1 MIRKM
6 FSSSIFGR
14 FRIDNTDHIVDVRV
28 GQQINIVC
36 PMLSSSP
43 SASEEDSSNSIAE
56 ERFVIYVVNKE
67 EYDTCR
73 IMDQHPRTIA
83 KCDDPQRRNIVTITF
98 RSFSPMPGGL
108 EYYPGKVSLKKIY

>member
-1 MIRKM
+1 M
-6 FSSSIFGR
+6 
-14 FRIDNTDHIVDVRV
+14 DVRV

-43 SASEEDSSNSIAE
+43 SASEEDSSDSVAE

-73 IMDQHPRTIA
+73 IMVQHPRTIA

-108 EYYPGKVSLKKIY
+108 EYYPGKVSF